1 MTKNPL
7 DCFSDLKDPRIDRT
21 KLYNLEAII
30 FQTVSAVISGCDTWT
45 EIELFG
51 KTKKDW
57 LSHYV
62 HVPNGTPSHDTLSDL
77 FKRIDPLA
85 FEECFR
91 NWTTL
96 IGDIVDNDLIVF
108 DGKRIRGS
116 YDKYNNKAAI
126 HMVSAWS
133 VENQLV
139 LAQEKVTEKSNEIT
153 AIPLLLESLVLTGA
167 IVSIDAMGCQK
178 DIADAIIKAE
188 ADYLLALKGN
198 QENLFEQTKNEFT
211 RQKLDSHTHI
221 EKGHGRITNWEV
233 SVQSYLQFIDDIHLW
248 TELKSLVKVTT
259 TTTHLIEKR
268 TTKQDRYYI
277 SSLEKSPEYFMEI
290 IRKHWQIENNLHWV
304 LDVQFSEDL
313 SRIRNKN
320 ADQNFSLFRKIGLN
334 IVNQAKTKGMSVKRM
349 RVKAALDDDFRAK
362 VLNI

>member
-7 DCFSDLKDPRIDRT
+7 GCFSVLKDPRINRT

-30 FQTVSAVISGCDTWT
+30 FQTVSAIISGCDSWT

-51 KTKKDW
+51 ETKKEW
-57 LSHYV
+57 LEDYV
-62 HVPNGTPSHDTLSDL
+62 HIPNGTPSDDTLSDL

-91 NWTTL
+91 KWTTL
-96 IGDIVDNDLIVF
+96 ISDIVDADLIVF

-116 YDKYNNKAAI
+116 YDKYKNKAAI

-133 VENQLV
+133 VKNQLV

-153 AIPLLLESLVLTGA
+153 AIPKLLEHLVLKGA
-167 IVSIDAMGCQK
+167 IVSIDAMGTQK
-178 DIADAIIKAE
+178 DIANSIIKAE
-188 ADYLLALKGN
+188 ADYILALKGN
-198 QENLFEQTKNEFT
+198 HENFFQQVKNEFS
-211 RQKLDSHTHI
+211 RQKLDTHSYI

-233 SVQSYLQFIDDIHLW
+233 SVQGNLQFIDDVHLW
-248 TELKSLVKVTT
+248 EGLNSLVKVTT
-259 TTTHLIEKR
+259 TTTHLIEDR
-268 TTKQDRYYI
+268 ITNQDRYYI
-277 SSLEKSPEYFMEI
+277 SSLEKSPEKFMKL

-304 LDVQFSEDL
+304 LDVQFKEDL
-313 SRIRNKN
+313 SRIRNQD

-334 IVNQAKTKGMSVKRM
+334 IVNQAKTKGMSVNRM
-349 RVKAALDDDFRAK
+349 RIKAALDDKFRAK
-362 VLNI
+362 VMKI

>member
-1 MTKNPL
+1 MIKNPL
-7 DCFSDLKDPRIDRT
+7 DCFSNLEDPRIERS

-30 FQTVSAVISGCDTWT
+30 FQTVSAIISGCDTWT

-57 LSHYV
+57 LEKYV
-62 HVPNGTPSHDTLSDL
+62 HIPNGTPSHDTMSDL

-85 FEECFR
+85 FEESFR

-96 IGDIVDNDLIVF
+96 ISDIVDNDLIVF

-116 YDKYNNKAAI
+116 YDKYKNKAAI

-153 AIPLLLESLVLTGA
+153 AIPLLLESLVLKGA

-178 DIADAIIKAE
+178 DIADSIIKAE
-188 ADYLLALKGN
+188 ADYVLALKAN
-198 QENLFEQTKNEFT
+198 HESLFQQAKNEFT
-211 RQKLDSHTHI
+211 RQKLDSHSHI

-233 SVQSYLQFIDDIHLW
+233 FVQSNLQFIDDTHSW
-248 TELKSLVKVTT
+248 KGLKSIVKVTT
-259 TTTHLIEKR
+259 TTTHLIEDR

-277 SSLEKSPEYFMEI
+277 SSLEKKPENFMEL

-313 SRIRNKN
+313 SRIRNQD

-334 IVNQAKTKGMSVKRM
+334 IINQAKTKGMSVKRM
-349 RVKAALDDDFRAK
+349 RIKAALDDEFRAD